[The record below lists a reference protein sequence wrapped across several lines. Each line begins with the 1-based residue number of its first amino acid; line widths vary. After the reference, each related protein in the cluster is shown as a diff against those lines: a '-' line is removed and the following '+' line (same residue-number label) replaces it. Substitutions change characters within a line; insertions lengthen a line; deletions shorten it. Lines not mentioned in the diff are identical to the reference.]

1 MKLVFEKQWQYE
13 SQHCGGSCKAG
24 YCQSYCPTEHCS
36 NFFAKIFHFFA
47 YVFDIFL
54 NAVNLH
60 FYTFQLFFSCQG
72 CKICLSTVR
81 YSLHENLC
89 LWLFHSFAFQEFYIF
104 VCIKCAHKWMC
115 KFTCSTS
122 HIVKIIINKLSG
134 WFKYYSKR
142 LLVAIIISLNT
153 CNVSEAC
160 NGRFINPIKD
170 ICWGCIFPISL
181 GGIKF
186 RSGKFKDTPNPSS
199 PVCFCNRGA
208 VPFVPGIS
216 IGFWEPVRV
225 IEITRVPFCLVSL
238 GGIKVA
244 SSKNHG
250 DFRKI
255 RNENEKRSKS
265 FYHIHYYVYP
275 LIAILNLVTDL
286 GCMDTSSYDLAY
298 LSEVD
303 PAHLND
309 KIANLMHP
317 ETFLFANSAAQVSCS
332 VDCIKATQ
340 AKMPIDS
347 LFWCSGCQGSV
358 YPFSGYVEGH
368 IGGVQ
373 SSSLLAVRQIAK
385 MHRLGLARKTATASS
400 QVNGDLCKSSFAPRI
415 PKSQYRLQMTY
426 PIANTN
432 GQYSCN
438 ALGLSDV
445 LWSSGREFAY
455 KGEDFVYMLWRKRN
469 CCFL

>member
-1 MKLVFEKQWQYE
+1 MKLVLHNKYNYSASYSSRY
-13 SQHCGGSCKAG
+13 SQGANYKANN
-24 YCQSYCPTEHCS
+24 PTHYKF
-36 NFFAKIFHFFA
+36 NIFLHFFH
-47 YVFDIFL
+47 IFFKT
-54 NAVNLH
+54 VNL
-60 FYTFQLFFSCQG
+60 FFRCQG
-72 CKICLSTVR
+72 CKIGIPAVR
-81 YSLHENLC
+81 YSLNYC
-89 LWLFHSFAFQEFYIF
+89 LSLRLLNAFAFQELNVFM
-104 VCIKCAHKWMC
+104 CIKCAHKWMC

-122 HIVKIIINKLSG
+122 HIIKVIINKLSG
-134 WFKYYSKR
+134 WFKYYSR
-142 LLVAIIISLNT
+142 SLLLAIIISLNI
-153 CNVSEAC
+153 CNVSGAC

-208 VPFVPGIS
+208 VPLVPGIS

-225 IEITRVPFCLVSL
+225 IEIVREPFCLVSL
-238 GGIKVA
+238 GGIKPA

-255 RNENEKRSKS
+255 RTESEKRSKS

-275 LIAILNLVTDL
+275 LIAILNLVSDL

-317 ETFLFANSAAQVSCS
+317 ETFLFANPAAQASCA
-332 VDCIKATQ
+332 VDCIKTTA
-340 AKMPIDS
+340 AKMTIDS

-373 SSSLLAVRQIAK
+373 ASSLLAMRQIAK
-385 MHRLGLARKTATASS
+385 LHRLGLARRTATSSS
-400 QVNGDLCKSSFAPRI
+400 QANGELCKSGFAPRI

-432 GQYSCN
+432 GEYSCN
-438 ALGLSDV
+438 AFGLSDV